1 LTRASKETLAGWLF
15 ILPCL
20 IGFGTLTLIPI
31 LFSFVISFT
40 DWNFLNGIKGI
51 EFVGFDN
58 FIKMWSDKWFTD
70 SLVNNV
76 IFTLVTVPCTM
87 ILALIT
93 AVMLND
99 KTFLKAPIR
108 LMIFLP
114 YISSIVAVSVVWA
127 ILYSPSQG
135 PINAFLRS
143 VGIDNPPG
151 WLSDSTWALPAI
163 IILTVWMNVGYNMI
177 IYLAGLQGIP
187 KELYEAA
194 RIDGAGPVTIF
205 FKITVPMLSPTS
217 FFVLIT
223 CIIQSFQV
231 FAAIFIM
238 TEGGPGTSTS
248 VLTYYIY
255 QAGFSFYDMGYASA
269 MAWILFIIVFAITIF
284 QWRGQKKWVNY

>member
-70 SLVNNV
+70 SLVNNI

-217 FFVLIT
+217 FFVLVT

>member
-1 LTRASKETLAGWLF
+1 MNRAYKETLAGWLF

-20 IGFGTLTLIPI
+20 VGFGLLTLVPI
-31 LFSFVISFT
+31 LFSLIISFT
-40 DWNFLNGIKGI
+40 DWNFLNGIQGI
-51 EFVGFDN
+51 QFVGFEN

-70 SLVNNV
+70 SLFNNIV
-76 IFTLVTVPCTM
+76 FTLITVPCTM
-87 ILALIT
+87 ILALVT
-93 AVMLND
+93 AVLLND
-99 KTFLKAPIR
+99 KTFLKSPIR

-114 YISSIVAVSVVWA
+114 YISSIVAVAVVWA

-143 VGIDNPPG
+143 IGISDPPG
-151 WLSDSTWALPAI
+151 WLSDSSWALPAI

-194 RIDGAGPVTIF
+194 KIDGAGPIKSF

-269 MAWILFIIVFAITIF
+269 MAWVLFIIVFAITII

>member
-1 LTRASKETLAGWLF
+1 LTRAHKEAIAGWLF

-20 IGFGTLTLIPI
+20 IGFGLLTLVPI
-31 LFSFVISFT
+31 LFSLVISFT
-40 DWNFLNGIKGI
+40 DWNFLEGLKGI
-51 EFVGFDN
+51 RFIGFEN

-70 SLVNNV
+70 SLINNIV
-76 IFTLVTVPCTM
+76 FTLITVPCTM
-87 ILALIT
+87 ILALLT
-93 AVMLND
+93 AVILND
-99 KTFLKAPIR
+99 KTFLKSPIR

-143 VGIDNPPG
+143 VGITDPPG
-151 WLSDSTWALPAI
+151 WLSDSTWALPSI

-187 KELYEAA
+187 KALYEAA
-194 RIDGAGPVTIF
+194 RIDGAGPIKSF

-238 TEGGPGTSTS
+238 TDGGPGTSTS

-269 MAWILFIIVFAITIF
+269 MAWVLFLIVFAITIF